1 MSVTSQS
8 SRKPASR
15 GIVILLLVWVAALF
29 TDPIRGPA
37 SAAEARGTNV
47 SAGRY
52 LIIVETSLSMNRRA
66 TNTQKVIGDLLV
78 SGLNGQLRPG
88 DTVGLW
94 TFSEDLNAGSFPLQL
109 WTPQTRQR
117 IAVGVVEFLRR
128 QAYEKPAR
136 LEKVLAPMMRVVKD
150 SDKITVLL
158 ISGGDEKVSGTPFD
172 SEINESYKLN
182 SSEQRKLRQPFVTV
196 LRARKGEFIG
206 WNVSMPPWP
215 VEFPE
220 FPPEPQVAK
229 SPVSQEKPKS
239 EQPKPEPT
247 KPTVPSLIVIGKKPE
262 PPASSPTNATPT
274 EPAKAETTPE
284 TAQTR
289 PAESRPT
296 TITTITQQVVVVP
309 SAPAKSETVPL
320 AKIET
325 TSSPAPVTVIV
336 PDKPKA
342 QPAPETAPG
351 AADSVSST
359 NVATTIGAIAPTPVQ
374 PAPATSSPVA
384 AAKSEPTP
392 PAPAPMPVAQTAVAT
407 PSETIFNRTGILIAG
422 MVLLLV
428 ALGLVYALTRRSRTP
443 TQVSLITRSMDR
455 DKK

>member
-1 MSVTSQS
+1 MIVTSQS
-8 SRKPASR
+8 FRKPASR
-15 GIVILLLVWVAALF
+15 GVVIILLVAVAALF

-37 SAAEARGTNV
+37 WTAEARGTNV
-47 SAGRY
+47 SGGRY
-52 LIIVETSLSMNRRA
+52 LIIVETSLSMNRCA
-66 TNTQKVIGDLLV
+66 ANAQKVVGDLLV

-88 DTVGLW
+88 DTIGLW

-128 QAYEKPAR
+128 QPYEKPAQ
-136 LEKVLAPMMRVVKD
+136 LEKALVPMMRVVKD

-158 ISGGDEKVSGTPFD
+158 ISNGDDKVSGTPFD

-220 FPPEPQVAK
+220 FPPEPRVVK

-239 EQPKPEPT
+239 EEPKPEPT

-274 EPAKAETTPE
+274 EAAKAETIPE
-284 TAQTR
+284 TTQMQ
-289 PAESRPT
+289 PAESPST
-296 TITTITQQVVVVP
+296 TITSITQQVAVVP
-309 SAPAKSETVPL
+309 GAPAKSETVPL
-320 AKIET
+320 PNKET
-325 TSSPAPVTVIV
+325 TSSPAPVTVV
-336 PDKPKA
+336 PDKPKV
-342 QPAPETAPG
+342 QVAPESSPEATG
-351 AADSVSST
+351 SVAST
-359 NVATTIGAIAPTPVQ
+359 NVATIIRPIAPTPAQ
-374 PAPATSSPVA
+374 PAPATSSPIA
-384 AAKSEPTP
+384 AAKSELTP
-392 PAPAPMPVAQTAVAT
+392 PAPAPTPVVQTAVAT

-428 ALGLVYALTRRSRTP
+428 ALGLVYALIRRSRTP
-443 TQVSLITRSMDR
+443 AQVSLITHSMDR